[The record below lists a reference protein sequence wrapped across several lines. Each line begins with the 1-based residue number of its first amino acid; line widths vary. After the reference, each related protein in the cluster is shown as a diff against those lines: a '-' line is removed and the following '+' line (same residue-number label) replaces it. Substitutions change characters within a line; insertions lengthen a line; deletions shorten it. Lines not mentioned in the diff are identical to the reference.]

1 MQGICIVSNLDNSSF
16 GLRREIT
23 CEAKRIVIC
32 LVGLNFENFHLV
44 SSKIKQVPEFLQQ
57 ISFKLL
63 VSPYPNGDQVLFSH
77 ILTDI
82 PTKT

>member
-1 MQGICIVSNLDNSSF
+1 MHSICIVSNLDNSSF

-23 CEAKRIVIC
+23 WEVKRIVIC
-32 LVGLNFENFHLV
+32 LVGLNLENFHFV
-44 SSKIKQVPEFLQQ
+44 SSKVKQ

-63 VSPYPNGDQVLFSH
+63 VSPYPNGDHVLLAH
-77 ILTDI
+77 ILPDI